1 MTLNSAID
9 KYRKNRK
16 QEEIANSLSHGLGIL
31 LAIAGL
37 VVLLIYG
44 ANYGD
49 AWYLVGYSIFGGSMI
64 LLYTASTLYHSATK
78 PRRKYYL
85 HKFDHSAIYILI
97 AGSYTPVL
105 LTALRG
111 PIGWVLFGLV
121 WALAIAG
128 MVYKIWF
135 YTKKWRKLSAYLYI
149 VMGWL
154 IVIAIYPLIQKV
166 PSISLWF
173 LLAGGLSYS
182 LGVIFYI
189 KKHLRFGHLVF
200 HLFVLGGSI
209 SHFFAFLYLLPV

>member
-1 MTLNSAID
+1 MTLNSATD

>member
-209 SHFFAFLYLLPV
+209 SHFFAFLFLLEM

>member
-1 MTLNSAID
+1 MTINSATDQYI
-9 KYRKNRK
+9 KNRK

-49 AWYLVGYSIFGGSMI
+49 AWYLVGYSIFGSSMI

-111 PIGWVLFGLV
+111 TIGWVLFGLV

-166 PSISLWF
+166 PATSLWF

-209 SHFFAFLYLLPV
+209 SHFFAFLFLLEM

>member
-1 MTLNSAID
+1 MNMSTATD
-9 KYRKNRK
+9 QYRKNRK
-16 QEEIANSLSHGLGIL
+16 QEEIANSVSHGLGIL

-37 VVLLIYG
+37 VILLIYG
-44 ANYGD
+44 AIYGD
-49 AWYLVGYSIFGGSMI
+49 VWHIVGYSIFGSSMI
-64 LLYTASTLYHSATK
+64 LLYTASTLYHSAAK

-85 HKFDHSAIYILI
+85 HKFDHSAIYVLI

-105 LTALRG
+105 LTVLRG
-111 PIGWVLFGLV
+111 PTGWVLFGLV

-154 IVIAIYPLIQKV
+154 IVLAIFPLIQKV
-166 PSISLWF
+166 PATSLWF